1 MKINGITALD
11 YNAQG
16 DLLQL
21 TGLAAS
27 SLEEITGMD
36 TTLVKV
42 QTDDGDL
49 VEAFA
54 GYAMRSVTYDL
65 ASGTYIAVLARGMEA
80 ASAAALSRMAEEL
93 DASQKQVAALQ
104 QSNAEMSEQLT
115 AISSAI
121 ERGLSL

>member
-11 YNAQG
+11 YKAQG

-49 VEAFA
+49 VEAFS

-65 ASGTYIAVLARGMEA
+65 ASGTYTAVLAPGMEA
-80 ASAAALSRMAEEL
+80 ASAAALSRIAEEL

-104 QSNAEMSEQLT
+104 QSNTEMAEQLT

>member
-11 YNAQG
+11 YKSQG

-27 SLEEITGMD
+27 SLEEITSMD

-54 GYAMRSVTYDL
+54 GYAMRSATYDL
-65 ASGTYIAVLARGMEA
+65 ASGTYTAVLAQGMEA
-80 ASAAALSRMAEEL
+80 ASAALTCGRRWPRRCAWGNPTPVCAKSWRRLRQAP
-93 DASQKQVAALQ
+93 AACC
-104 QSNAEMSEQLT
+104 
-115 AISSAI
+115 
-121 ERGLSL
+121 RRC

>member
-11 YNAQG
+11 YKSQG

-27 SLEEITGMD
+27 SLEEITSMD

-54 GYAMRSVTYDL
+54 GYAMRSATYDL
-65 ASGTYIAVLARGMEA
+65 ASGT
-80 ASAAALSRMAEEL
+80 
-93 DASQKQVAALQ
+93 
-104 QSNAEMSEQLT
+104 
-115 AISSAI
+115 
-121 ERGLSL
+121 

>member
-1 MKINGITALD
+1 
-11 YNAQG
+11 
-16 DLLQL
+16 
-21 TGLAAS
+21 
-27 SLEEITGMD
+27 MD

-42 QTDDGDL
+42 PTDDGDL

-54 GYAMRSVTYDL
+54 GYAMRSATYDL
-65 ASGTYIAVLARGMEA
+65 ASGTYTAVLAQGMEA

-104 QSNAEMSEQLT
+104 QSNTEMAEQLT